1 MDAIALEPSERLH
14 AAPPAARFLFSSV
27 LSDPESLFHGL
38 GCFGMAASV
47 AVEGA
52 AVEVVVVVVMER
64 EQLRR
69 WLETVRA

>member
-1 MDAIALEPSERLH
+1 
-14 AAPPAARFLFSSV
+14 
-27 LSDPESLFHGL
+27 
-38 GCFGMAASV
+38 MAASV